1 MDNLDNKSVFLSL
14 LKVWTTVSR
23 LLVNSLMTLIY
34 VASSMTGFTFLFF
47 FLLLRI
53 FFSISLYSKLLDDH
67 PLKDHFP
74 SCDDEQL
81 LSYNME
87 SNYLYVYCILNILCD
102 TLFFFSVFSL
112 CLFVPLSGKF
122 CQHHIIR
129 FHQIV
134 IALWLLNDN

>member
-1 MDNLDNKSVFLSL
+1 MGYKILDNLDSKSVFLSL

-34 VASSMTGFTFLFF
+34 VALIMTGFIFLFF
-47 FLLLRI
+47 IFSLLRI

-87 SNYLYVYCILNILCD
+87 SNYLYVYCILSI
-102 TLFFFSVFSL
+102 F
-112 CLFVPLSGKF
+112 
-122 CQHHIIR
+122 
-129 FHQIV
+129 
-134 IALWLLNDN
+134 